1 MAGAV
6 PEGSVCISCIKFSI
20 NDTDSTKLQATRL
33 NAEANPA
40 IGRGR
45 AAALTLAEI
54 DPSLPIVIKAVGVPL
69 GVPSPYDS
77 AKEEKDSLKE
87 ELHGGAR
94 HVRRCTG
101 EGGLLAVVDMVGEV
115 VEVHG
120 VVEEP
125 LSATTGSERV
135 QRRLAMEELLA
146 AVEADGDGG

>member
-6 PEGSVCISCIKFSI
+6 PEGSICIRCIKFSI

-33 NAEANPA
+33 NVEADPA

-45 AAALTLAEI
+45 AAALMPAEI

-69 GVPSPYDS
+69 GVPLPYDP
-77 AKEEKDSLKE
+77 AKEEKDSPKE
-87 ELHGGAR
+87 EIHGGAR
-94 HVRRCTG
+94 CVRRCTS
-101 EGGLLAVVDMVGEV
+101 EGGLLAVANVVGEV

-125 LSATTGSERV
+125 LSAMTGSERV
-135 QRRLAMEELLA
+135 RRRLATEELLA
-146 AVEADGDGG
+146 VVEADRDGG